1 MKKIIISLSSIIFIL
16 GCSLNKPVVNLNNI
30 EEKID
35 HIQLDEL
42 DLNEIVHSIEKEDFY
57 DKMEYKKDEELK
69 LIGLDVNEIND
80 YIYRK
85 STTDSD
91 KYGFYIIL
99 KVNDTYKEKAKEIMN
114 NYFTNLINEELDSDK
129 LYLLLNK
136 IEFEYNDY
144 LIYIVGNKNNTI
156 LDKIIENKKKVFTNL
171 IKINEVKLKDLNIVN
186 GENLEKYL
194 MKISSNINNSDL
206 YFIVKPKKDKK
217 LEVEESINK
226 YFNKL
231 EEKFKNNETELNK
244 IKNKTIAN
252 TNDYLIYIISSDNE
266 KVLKTIKNELK

>member
-144 LIYIVGNKNNTI
+144 LIYIVGNQNNTI

-206 YFIVKPKKDKK
+206 YFIVKPKKGKK

>member
-16 GCSLNKPVVNLNNI
+16 GCSLNKPIVNLNNI

-136 IEFEYNDY
+136 IEFEYNGY

-171 IKINEVKLKDLNIVN
+171 IKINEVKLKDLNIGN

-206 YFIVKPKKDKK
+206 YFIVKPKKGKK

-244 IKNKTIAN
+244 IKNKTITN

>member
-244 IKNKTIAN
+244 IKNKTITN

>member
-99 KVNDTYKEKAKEIMN
+99 KINDTYKEKAKEIMN

-244 IKNKTIAN
+244 IKNKTITN

>member
-206 YFIVKPKKDKK
+206 YFIVKPKKGKK

>member
-16 GCSLNKPVVNLNNI
+16 GCSLNKPIVNLNNI

-171 IKINEVKLKDLNIVN
+171 IKINEVKLKDLNIGN

-206 YFIVKPKKDKK
+206 YFIVKPKKGKK

-244 IKNKTIAN
+244 IKNKTITN